1 MDRYIETVIN
11 ILKEVNQYE
20 EICAD
25 TDLMEAG
32 ILNSLNLLYLIEEL
46 DDTYQITIP
55 EDEVKP
61 ENFQSVRQ
69 IASLTD
75 SLIKK
80 GNNP

>member
-32 ILNSLNLLYLIEEL
+32 I
-46 DDTYQITIP
+46 P
-55 EDEVKP
+55 RV
-61 ENFQSVRQ
+61 
-69 IASLTD
+69 
-75 SLIKK
+75 
-80 GNNP
+80 